1 MSDDHEIIPAE
12 SVEIVDADYV
22 EVLHPLVRS
31 MQSQVGMTP
40 ENIERMMDLQERYES
55 KIAKQEFEAARSR
68 LLSDLPPVIAKNRR
82 VSYGSTQ
89 YSYADLPQVIR
100 SVMPALQAHGF
111 SVSFRNESDSR
122 TEAVTC
128 ILSHRGGHEATN
140 TRKAAVEPKKGQ
152 SAVQSAQSTV
162 TYLQRQTLLAILGV
176 VTDDMPDAD
185 ERPKPSPTVVD
196 ELRNLRALNKL
207 RQEYGVDV
215 EEAEEYLGQVKDWT
229 AADIARIP
237 AWLESRQKEGK

>member
-1 MSDDHEIIPAE
+1 MSDDHEIIPAGD
-12 SVEIVDADYV
+12 VEIVDADYA

-55 KIAKQEFEAARSR
+55 KIAKQEFESARSR

-82 VSYGSTQ
+82 VSYGSTH
-89 YSYADLPQVIR
+89 YSYADLPQVMR

-185 ERPKPSPTVVD
+185 ERPKPSPTTVD
-196 ELRNLRALNKL
+196 ENRNLRVLAKL
-207 RQEYGVDV
+207 RREHGITS
-215 EEAEEYLGQVKDWT
+215 EEAEEYLGRVAHWT

-237 AWLESRQKEGK
+237 AWLESRKKEGK